1 MKELGSWELSF
12 KFEERRSGEDL
23 AERKCTDVKLESS
36 CDKQRP
42 TGRALWCLRSLR
54 ASSLPNVASMLGIIF
69 ASCQQVASRKTFL
82 STLIVCAV
90 TLKNSDELVHGLG
103 KDVSSYFVNI

>member
-69 ASCQQVASRKTFL
+69 ATHKTFG

-90 TLKNSDELVHGLG
+90 TLKNSDERVHGLV
-103 KDVSSYFVNI
+103 KDVPSSFVNICGQ